1 MPGERRRGGAHRPED
16 PSPMKRGL
24 KGDYG
29 AKGKYTAADPEDPS
43 PMKRG
48 LKGYTRQAFDA
59 LSWT

>member
-1 MPGERRRGGAHRPED
+1 
-16 PSPMKRGL
+16 MKRGL